1 MPPSLIPAWLRPPA
15 VRRALGLGL
24 VALSIAAAL
33 LVTQYPFHLRLGT
46 ASLSRID
53 WRLYYLDSG
62 HSVRDLVQNLLM
74 LVPLGVGL
82 ALARHGLASLARIA
96 LEACALG
103 FGTSVLLEA
112 LQIFQRGRFP
122 QAADVWRNG
131 AGCVVGAVLVALVLR
146 AIDRRRSVAD
156 AS

>member
-1 MPPSLIPAWLRPPA
+1 MPPSLIDTWLRAPA
-15 VRRALGLGL
+15 VRRSLGLGL
-24 VALSIAAAL
+24 IALSIAVAL
-33 LVTQYPFHLRLGT
+33 LVTQYPFHLRLAT

-53 WRLYYLDSG
+53 WRLYYPG
-62 HSVRDLVQNLLM
+62 HSDRDLVQNLLM

-103 FGTSVLLEA
+103 FGTSLLLEA

-146 AIDRRRSVAD
+146 AIDRRR
-156 AS
+156 